1 MKQKEYSKI
10 KTTSLK
16 KPIFFVGMP
25 GIGLVGKL
33 ALETMVKHYS
43 ADHVIDLFPKDLPPR
58 VTIDTSGMPEFM
70 KIGLY
75 HAFDSQCNRDLFFLI
90 GDIQPQSMDGQY
102 EFAEFVSELAI
113 KYKAEILVA
122 CAASV
127 TLYLQED
134 PLVRVAGN
142 SKETIDFFIDHPK
155 AERFR
160 EGTITGANGLIPTVA
175 WKFYNIKSAI
185 LLADTTRLIEQVFNI
200 DPRAS
205 KVLLELL
212 KDRYNLS
219 IDPSV
224 LDSKI
229 EELNNLLNTLKS
241 RAETAKGGESREQPS
256 SFIS

>member
-1 MKQKEYSKI
+1 MTIVSIIAIE
-10 KTTSLK
+10 
-16 KPIFFVGMP
+16 
-25 GIGLVGKL
+25 
-33 ALETMVKHYS
+33 
-43 ADHVIDLFPKDLPPR
+43 LFH
-58 VTIDTSGMPEFM
+58 T
-70 KIGLY
+70 
-75 HAFDSQCNRDLFFLI
+75 FDSQSKRDWFFLV
-90 GDIQPQSMDGQY
+90 GEIQPQSMDGQY

-113 KYKAEILVA
+113 KYKAEILIA

-127 TLYLQED
+127 TIYLQEE

-142 SKETIDFFIDHPK
+142 SKDTIDFFVEHAK
-155 AERFR
+155 AEQFR

-219 IDPSV
+219 IDPDI
-224 LDSKI
+224 LDPKI
-229 EELNNLLNTLKS
+229 EELNNLLTTLKS
-241 RAETAKGGESREQPS
+241 RAETAKGGDNKDQSS